1 MSNNRVLAP
10 LGQIKTFRVTGRYY
24 NSKKRFA
31 LEYSSMYQALSVNL
45 WNGSVWA
52 VMESGKKM
60 LIKRT
65 VN

>member
-1 MSNNRVLAP
+1 MAQNTGLIP
-10 LGQIKTFRVTGRYY
+10 LGQIKTFRVTGRIY
-24 NSKKRFA
+24 NSKKRFV
-31 LEYSSMYQALSVNL
+31 LEYSSMHQALSVNL